1 MEVAAPDRDD
11 FELTLLG
18 PGYGECALIH
28 FGRGEWIVVDSCVDR
43 EGNAAALSYLKLIG
57 VDAAGSVKTI
67 VVTHWHDDHIR
78 GITKVISSC
87 PRADFVCP
95 AAFRQKEFLAFVAAY
110 ADGAMMLHSGTQEI
124 GKALALVNERR
135 TTARLA
141 SENRL
146 LLRRRGCELWALSP
160 SDEAIRSALL
170 HLAEQ
175 MPRPMESKTAVPA
188 PTPNHLSVA
197 LLVQLAGTAILLGG
211 DVLRFRADRKRGWL
225 RIADLR
231 REFDHPV
238 SDVVKVPHH
247 GSSGADAPEMWD
259 HLLREL
265 PVAALTPFRQG
276 GVSLPKAGDVRR
288 ICARTA
294 EAYITSLPRHG
305 RPPKRTSAVEKTI
318 EGFLRNR
325 RLQSPPLGRVTLR
338 CSSRERSR
346 WTAQLAGA
354 ACRLH
359 PGIL

>member
-1 MEVAAPDRDD
+1 M
-11 FELTLLG
+11 
-18 PGYGECALIH
+18 LIH

-57 VDAAGSVKTI
+57 VDAARSVKTI
-67 VVTHWHDDHIR
+67 VVTHWHDD
-78 GITKVISSC
+78 
-87 PRADFVCP
+87 
-95 AAFRQKEFLAFVAAY
+95 
-110 ADGAMMLHSGTQEI
+110 
-124 GKALALVNERR
+124 
-135 TTARLA
+135 
-141 SENRL
+141 
-146 LLRRRGCELWALSP
+146 
-160 SDEAIRSALL
+160 
-170 HLAEQ
+170 
-175 MPRPMESKTAVPA
+175 RPMESKTAVPA

-197 LLVQLAGTAILLGG
+197 LLVQLAGTAVLLGG

-247 GSSGADAPEMWD
+247 GSIGADAPEMWD
-259 HLLREL
+259 HLLRER

-288 ICARTA
+288 ICARTT

-318 EGFLRNR
+318 EGFLCNR

-338 CSSRERSR
+338 CSSREGSR
-346 WTAQLAGA
+346 WTAQLAAA